1 MQHIMIIEDETNI
14 REELMLLLES
24 VPYRVSAPK
33 PEGDLLTLIREAR
46 PDLILLDL
54 GLPGIDG
61 LTLCS
66 LLRKESA
73 VPIIFVTGRNTS
85 MDELNCLLRG
95 GDDFLSKPYQ
105 PAILLARISAVLRRT
120 KREEDAALHW
130 KNLKLDLASGT
141 ISLPEGKSHP
151 AELSRNE
158 LKILYHLMKH
168 AGKIVSREELV
179 DYLWDEEIF
188 IDDNALSVNMTR
200 LRSKLESIGAPDF
213 IGTRRGLGYQI

>member
-1 MQHIMIIEDETNI
+1 MIPIFT
-14 REELMLLLES
+14 
-24 VPYRVSAPK
+24 V
-33 PEGDLLTLIREAR
+33 
-46 PDLILLDL
+46 
-54 GLPGIDG
+54 
-61 LTLCS
+61 
-66 LLRKESA
+66 
-73 VPIIFVTGRNTS
+73 IIFPR
-85 MDELNCLLRG
+85 MEYR
-95 GDDFLSKPYQ
+95 FFFF
-105 PAILLARISAVLRRT
+105 PAIIPPHFYPPFSYKGIIPCRKREVTPLTVPAQQKEAIAVRAISCISVSYTHLDVYKRQVLRRT

-158 LKILYHLMKH
+158 LKILYYLMKH

>member
-158 LKILYHLMKH
+158 LKILYYLMKH

-179 DYLWDEEIF
+179 DYLWDEEI
-188 IDDNALSVNMTR
+188 
-200 LRSKLESIGAPDF
+200 
-213 IGTRRGLGYQI
+213 Y

>member
-95 GDDFLSKPYQ
+95 GDDFCPNPISPQFCWPVYPLCCAGRNGKRMQ
-105 PAILLARISAVLRRT
+105 PFT
-120 KREEDAALHW
+120 
-130 KNLKLDLASGT
+130 
-141 ISLPEGKSHP
+141 
-151 AELSRNE
+151 
-158 LKILYHLMKH
+158 
-168 AGKIVSREELV
+168 GKI
-179 DYLWDEEIF
+179 
-188 IDDNALSVNMTR
+188 
-200 LRSKLESIGAPDF
+200 
-213 IGTRRGLGYQI
+213 

>member
-105 PAILLARISAVLRRT
+105 PAQDETGRGCSPSLEKFKAR
-120 KREEDAALHW
+120 
-130 KNLKLDLASGT
+130 SGFRNH
-141 ISLPEGKSHP
+141 IPAGGKKPSC
-151 AELSRNE
+151 RVIQ
-158 LKILYHLMKH
+158 K
-168 AGKIVSREELV
+168 
-179 DYLWDEEIF
+179 
-188 IDDNALSVNMTR
+188 
-200 LRSKLESIGAPDF
+200 
-213 IGTRRGLGYQI
+213 

>member
-1 MQHIMIIEDETNI
+1 
-14 REELMLLLES
+14 
-24 VPYRVSAPK
+24 
-33 PEGDLLTLIREAR
+33 
-46 PDLILLDL
+46 
-54 GLPGIDG
+54 
-61 LTLCS
+61 
-66 LLRKESA
+66 
-73 VPIIFVTGRNTS
+73 

-141 ISLPEGKSHP
+141 ISLLEGKSHS

-158 LKILYHLMKH
+158 LKILYYLMKH